1 MTGNA
6 GPPKLLWTTEGFGGG
21 YASVAVVNDVLYTV
35 GNTDSGQAVL
45 AASAKDGSI
54 IWKQAVTEANPKHS
68 YEGSRCTPTVVGD
81 LLYVIT
87 SDGSIACLKTDG
99 GAIVWQRKFSDWNG
113 KLMSGWGFSESPL
126 VDGDRVLCT
135 PGGAEALVVCL
146 NRLTGEE
153 IWKCSSSFEGSAGK
167 DGAGYSSYRDVGSP
181 RHSPV
186 CPAHRS
192 RTDRDRCQI
201 RPAAVDVQS
210 SCQSGCQYP
219 HTHR

>member
-1 MTGNA
+1 
-6 GPPKLLWTTEGFGGG
+6 
-21 YASVAVVNDVLYTV
+21 VLYTV

-126 VDGDRVLCT
+126 VDGDRVLSRRCRST
-135 PGGAEALVVCL
+135 R
-146 NRLTGEE
+146 RLPQ
-153 IWKCSSSFEGSAGK
+153 
-167 DGAGYSSYRDVGSP
+167 SP
-181 RHSPV
+181 
-186 CPAHRS
+186 
-192 RTDRDRCQI
+192 DRRRNLEMQ
-201 RPAAVDVQS
+201 Q
-210 SCQSGCQYP
+210 QL
-219 HTHR
+219 

>member
-1 MTGNA
+1 MLRTLLIPAFLAVFCCNHLNA
-6 GPPKLLWTTEGFGGG
+6 SDWPQWRGPLRNGQSTEKLASHDWETSPPKLLWTTEGFGGG

-35 GNTDSGQAVL
+35 GNLENGQAVL

-54 IWKQAVTEANPKHS
+54 LWKQPVTDANPKHS
-68 YEGSRCTPTVVGD
+68 YEGSRCTPTVVGE

-135 PGGAEALVVCL
+135 
-146 NRLTGEE
+146 
-153 IWKCSSSFEGSAGK
+153 
-167 DGAGYSSYRDVGSP
+167 
-181 RHSPV
+181 
-186 CPAHRS
+186 
-192 RTDRDRCQI
+192 
-201 RPAAVDVQS
+201 
-210 SCQSGCQYP
+210 
-219 HTHR
+219 